1 MDSSSGERYKG
12 LKSKKKKRTQR
23 ESSVFL
29 KCITR
34 NRSSPDVF
42 IYFNQTSGR
51 VKSQEN
57 LYITSFSHS
66 KKKSK
71 QTKTSQCIFFI
82 WTLENIPLEWDC
94 TFKNNTTRA
103 SEENLSNFIRMRTR
117 SKQCLQ
123 IRGSHVIVHIF
134 SNSASN
140 FIYTDLRLTLLYE
153 TCE

>member
-29 KCITR
+29 KCTTR

-57 LYITSFSHS
+57 LYISEPFSHS
-66 KKKSK
+66 KKNQNKQKRHNVSSLYEHLKISPSSETVLSK
-71 QTKTSQCIFFI
+71 T
-82 WTLENIPLEWDC
+82 IPLVPQRKICPISFVCEHVP
-94 TFKNNTTRA
+94 
-103 SEENLSNFIRMRTR
+103 SNAY
-117 SKQCLQ
+117 K
-123 IRGSHVIVHIF
+123 
-134 SNSASN
+134 
-140 FIYTDLRLTLLYE
+140 
-153 TCE
+153 